1 MTERDDYQ
9 EMYAM
14 SRSEKVMAAKQAFA
28 EGGNDSEQY
37 STRQS
42 FWLLRFMTAGVI
54 FFIMVLAIYNG
65 FSYYGFDRNYIE
77 NCLSDGRYYD
87 MILRWVGKT
96 ATEIIKII
104 Q

>member
-1 MTERDDYQ
+1 MKGYKVFCSDWTCLGFQYEVGKTYEMDATEIKLCNRGFHFCKRLVDC
-9 EMYAM
+9 
-14 SRSEKVMAAKQAFA
+14 
-28 EGGNDSEQY
+28 
-37 STRQS
+37 
-42 FWLLRFMTAGVI
+42 
-54 FFIMVLAIYNG
+54 